1 MDPEHEPY
9 QQHNLKEVYAATF
22 VGSMLNMIRAHTLP
36 HSEWAYDD
44 DTQHYKPMYGT
55 GSLVFFNLCYI
66 SDHIQQNVASN
77 GDSFTRKINGDFLT
91 AYNHATRDQ
100 STVALNILQGTVRN
114 GIIDIIWRI
123 HDCIRYVE
131 GKTADELDEGVRANI
146 YGLRMQHLE
155 KVVDQRYPTRTP
167 VRDQTWQS
175 YRNEW
180 IEMKNAWIKY
190 LKLFDS
196 VFPKILWDIDET
208 LAELVQT
215 HPREFWIQFWATAS
229 TQYPR
234 PNEFQRYLIHNVA
247 PQVLLHA
254 HVYQS
259 PYCQRALQ
267 MLMNLNSRDEA
278 LHDFTITMSSESMT
292 DALQLTD
299 ATIYP
304 RNVLLGHDTLSDM
317 AAGSFPD
324 QMPDGRTAISAFYD
338 RTS

>member
-1 MDPEHEPY
+1 MDHEQEPY

-36 HSEWAYDD
+36 HSEWVYDD
-44 DTQHYKPMYGT
+44 VIQLYTPKYGQ

-66 SDHIQQNVASN
+66 SDHIQQHVALN
-77 GDSFTRKINGDFLT
+77 GDSFIRKINGDFLT

-100 STVALNILQGTVRN
+100 SMVAHNILDASVRN

-123 HDCIRYVE
+123 HDCIRFVE
-131 GKTADELDEGVRANI
+131 GKSAATLDEYVRANK
-146 YGLRMQHLE
+146 YGPRMHYLDE
-155 KVVDQRYPTRTP
+155 VVDQRYRTRTP

-175 YRNEW
+175 YKNEW
-180 IEMKNAWIKY
+180 IEMKNAWKKY

-234 PNEFQRYLIHNVA
+234 LNEFQRYLIHTVA

-254 HVYQS
+254 PVYQS
-259 PYCQRALQ
+259 QYCQHALQ
-267 MLMNLNSRDEA
+267 ILIDLNTRGEA
-278 LHDFTITMSSESMT
+278 LHDFTITMSRESMT

-304 RNVLLGHDTLSDM
+304 RNVLLGHDTLSGM

-324 QMPDGRTAISAFYD
+324 QMPDGRIAISAFYAS
-338 RTS
+338 R